1 MENTFPFKVIKVC
14 CDPVLDVGG
23 PGTFDADG
31 VNPSQ
36 IVARDG
42 ALYLY
47 YIGYQRIS
55 QEIPY
60 TILGGLAV
68 STDDGAS
75 FKRVHTTP
83 MLRPVEEQR
92 YLRSA
97 PFVWQQE
104 GRWQM
109 LYIAGGE
116 FFSGPGGKR
125 LPRYMLRH
133 TESPDGLNWDGPS
146 RVLLQPD
153 TSLGQIGFGR
163 PVLMRKR
170 GQNPELML
178 SIRSVDGYRLCAGP
192 FSLDAPLDLASLQ
205 EVLPLSRDG
214 WDSQMVCFGVTQELD
229 GRDLLIYN
237 GNQYGRSGFGL
248 AWRDSAK

>member
-1 MENTFPFKVIKVC
+1 M
-14 CDPVLDVGG
+14 
-23 PGTFDADG
+23 
-31 VNPSQ
+31 
-36 IVARDG
+36 R
-42 ALYLY
+42 ALGLY
-47 YIGYQRIS
+47 
-55 QEIPY
+55 PW
-60 TILGGLAV
+60 
-68 STDDGAS
+68 
-75 FKRVHTTP
+75 
-83 MLRPVEEQR
+83 MC
-92 YLRSA
+92 
-97 PFVWQQE
+97 
-104 GRWQM
+104 
-109 LYIAGGE
+109 
-116 FFSGPGGKR
+116 
-125 LPRYMLRH
+125 LPRYVLRH

-146 RVLLQPD
+146 RVQLQPD

-163 PVLMRKR
+163 PVLMRKG